1 MLNFM
6 EGTRIP
12 AGDSDF
18 RSRTRPFVP
27 QAQAGLAPNEAARV
41 VGCSTAAYFVRL
53 HRARRRL

>member
-1 MLNFM
+1 M